1 MELKL
6 IAQDI
11 TQTSKTAC
19 DALIVLVPESFGAA
33 KGKSA
38 SKTAENLTDAISQ
51 ALKDGDF
58 ETKTG
63 KLLQIY
69 RSTHTSATRTVLV
82 GAGDGSVKSIK
93 TAVTAAVSSIK
104 STSKKLVICLSELNK
119 ISAEA
124 AKASVLCAA
133 DASYV
138 YTSTKTK
145 VEPRKLTHITVV
157 VHKDALGA
165 TD

>member
-6 IAQDI
+6 VAQDL

-82 GAGDGSVKSIK
+82 
-93 TAVTAAVSSIK
+93 TARS
-104 STSKKLVICLSELNK
+104 
-119 ISAEA
+119 
-124 AKASVLCAA
+124 KASKRRSPQRFLPSNPPV
-133 DASYV
+133 
-138 YTSTKTK
+138 KNW
-145 VEPRKLTHITVV
+145 
-157 VHKDALGA
+157 
-165 TD
+165 

>member
-6 IAQDI
+6 IAQDL

-19 DALIVLVPESFGAA
+19 DALIVLVPESFAQS
-33 KGKSA
+33 K
-38 SKTAENLTDAISQ
+38 SKTISNLTDLITQ
-51 ALKDGDF
+51 ALKEGDF
-58 ETKTG
+58 EAKTG

-69 RSTHTSATRTVLV
+69 RSNHTAATRTVLV

-93 TAVTAAVSSIK
+93 TAVTAAVSAIK
-104 STSKKLVICLSELNK
+104 STSTKKLVICLSELK
-119 ISAEA
+119 
-124 AKASVLCAA
+124 KASEAGVKSAVLCAA

-145 VEPRKLTHITVV
+145 VEPRKLTHITVAV
-157 VHKDALGA
+157 DKDALMLQI
-165 TD
+165 